1 MLWRWS
7 TRLSTMPM
15 PVILVLRKLRQE
27 DCHDFEASLAW
38 DSVSWKKKI
47 RSKRFIMW
55 KIICKTDFYF
65 LIKFPVQLK
74 QETIYYSKYFNGKG
88 SVNTSLLVL
97 PNESQNYFSLNQ
109 IIEHTSFFPLVVL
122 FFNML
127 IHVYDIN
134 SNKCLTFMV
143 RITKV

>member
-7 TRLSTMPM
+7 TRCKAKYDAYACNLSSPKAEAGGL
-15 PVILVLRKLRQE
+15 PWVWGQPILGLHLKG
-27 DCHDFEASLAW
+27 
-38 DSVSWKKKI
+38 KKV

-65 LIKFPVQLK
+65 LIKCPVQLK
-74 QETIYYSKYFNGKG
+74 QEIIYYSKYFNGKG
-88 SVNTSLLVL
+88 SVNL

-109 IIEHTSFFPLVVL
+109 IIEHTSFFTLVVL

-143 RITKV
+143 RIPKV

>member
-1 MLWRWS
+1 MKYKAKYNAYACNPS
-7 TRLSTMPM
+7 TQ
-15 PVILVLRKLRQE
+15 KA
-27 DCHDFEASLAW
+27 EAGGLPWFWGQPSLGLCLME
-38 DSVSWKKKI
+38 KKKKV

-74 QETIYYSKYFNGKG
+74 QETIYYSKYFNDRE

-97 PNESQNYFSLNQ
+97 PNDSQNYFSLNQ
-109 IIEHTSFFPLVVL
+109 IIEYTSFFPLVVL

-143 RITKV
+143 RIPKV